1 MNIFGTEFNYQ
12 ARVAKVRKVMQQ
24 QGLDCLL
31 IHNWTNQY
39 YIAGMYQHMPW
50 YPVSHTHITE
60 SPVMLFKDHDPV
72 FLCAFITLGAIKEG
86 TWIKDVRAIDQGL
99 APTAYEAI
107 AKVLQEKGLDAGN
120 IGIEEKCCTASTY
133 QNLKKALPKARLVD
147 AGDILYETRS
157 VKEPEEIVLIKKAI
171 EIAES
176 AIQVAR
182 DMIKPNGPTVTE
194 MEVQLAMEIE
204 MKRLGAFREVETMC
218 QSGTRTAH
226 YRAFAADWKKIQKD
240 EPVTVDLGGLYKGYG
255 CDIAR
260 TWINGTPTAEQ
271 KKIASDL
278 YKIYDKYLAV
288 CKPGKTF
295 GEVFDYI
302 RAEFIKMDWPATK
315 SSFPCQQF
323 AIHGVGLGPF
333 HDYPHPTHRETIF
346 EPGQVISFQPSVRT
360 ATYTI
365 RFEDNLLVT
374 NSGMELLS
382 KYPHELI

>member
-1 MNIFGTEFNYQ
+1 MNIFGTKFDYQ
-12 ARVAKVRKVMQQ
+12 ARQAKVRKEMAKQD
-24 QGLDCLL
+24 LDC
-31 IHNWTNQY
+31 IIVHNWTNQY
-39 YIAGMYQHMPW
+39 YLGGHYQHMPW

-60 SPVMLFKDHDPV
+60 APLIIFRESDPV
-72 FLCAFITLGAIKEG
+72 FLCAFITLGAVREG
-86 TWIKDVRAIDQGL
+86 TWVKDVRAIDQGL

-107 AKVLQEKGLDAGN
+107 AKVLAEKGIDTGK

-133 QNLKKALPKARLVD
+133 LNLMKVLPKAKIVG
-147 AGDILYETRS
+147 AGDILYQTRS

-176 AIQVAR
+176 AVQVAR
-182 DMIKPNGPTVTE
+182 DMAKPGVIE
-194 MEVQLAMEIE
+194 MDVQLAMEIE

-218 QSGTRTAH
+218 QSGIRTAH
-226 YRAFAADWKKIQKD
+226 YRAFAADWKKIEKD
-240 EPVTVDLGGLYKGYG
+240 EPVTIDLGGLYKGYG

-260 TWINGTPTAEQ
+260 TWIVGTPTAEQ
-271 KKIASDL
+271 KKIARDL
-278 YKIYDKYLAV
+278 YVTYEKFCNV

-295 GEVFDYI
+295 AEVFDYI
-302 RAEFIKMDWPATK
+302 RAEMIEMGWPATK
-315 SSFPCQQF
+315 TAFPCQQF

-346 EPGQVISFQPSVRT
+346 EPGMVISFQPSVRMEK
-360 ATYTI
+360 YSI

-374 NSGMELLS
+374 SSGVELLS

>member
-1 MNIFGTEFNYQ
+1 MNIFGTTFDYE
-12 ARVAKVRKVMQQ
+12 ARIAKVRKEMAK
-24 QGLDCLL
+24 QGLDCILV
-31 IHNWTNQY
+31 HNWTNQY
-39 YIAGMYQHMPW
+39 YLGGMYQHMPW

-60 SPVMLFKDHDPV
+60 SPLMIFAKSEPV

-86 TWIKDVRAIDQGL
+86 TWVKDVRAIDQGL
-99 APTAYEAI
+99 APTAYEAV
-107 AKVLQEKGLDAGN
+107 AKVLAEKGLSAGT
-120 IGIEEKCCTASTY
+120 IGIEEKCCTASTW
-133 QNLKKALPKARLVD
+133 QNLTRALPKAKLVA

-157 VKEPEEIVLIKKAI
+157 VKEPEEIVLIRKSI

-182 DMIKPNGPTVTE
+182 DMIKPGSSVTE
-194 MEVQLAMEIE
+194 MDVQLAMEIE

-226 YRAFAADWKKIQKD
+226 YRAFAADWKKIEKD

-260 TWINGTPTAEQ
+260 TWINGTPTSEQ
-271 KKIASDL
+271 KKIAKDL
-278 YKIYDKYLAV
+278 YEIYDQFCNY

-295 GEVFDYI
+295 ADVFDYI
-302 RAEFIKMDWPATK
+302 RGEFIKRDWPATK

-346 EPGQVISFQPSVRT
+346 EPGMVISFQPSVRMS
-360 ATYTI
+360 TYTI

-374 NSGMELLS
+374 QNGMELMS

>member
-1 MNIFGTEFNYQ
+1 MNIFGTEFDYKG
-12 ARVAKVRKVMQQ
+12 RLAKVRKVMAE

-31 IHNWTNQY
+31 VHNWTNQY
-39 YIAGMYQHMPW
+39 YLAGMYQHMPW

-60 SPVMLFKDHDPV
+60 SPLMIFREDEPV
-72 FLCAFITLGAIKEG
+72 FLCAFITLNAIKEG

-99 APTAYEAI
+99 APTAYEAV
-107 AKVLQEKGLDAGN
+107 AKVLKEKGLETGT
-120 IGIEEKCCTASTY
+120 IGYEEKCCTASTY
-133 QNLKKALPKARLVD
+133 QNLAKALPKARLQA

-157 VKEPEEIVLIKKAI
+157 VKEPEEIVLMKKAI

-182 DMIKPNGPTVTE
+182 DMVTPTSSVTE

-218 QSGTRTAH
+218 QSGIRTAH
-226 YRAFAADWKKIQKD
+226 YRAFAADWKKIEKD

-260 TWINGTPTAEQ
+260 TWINGTPSNEQ
-271 KKIASDL
+271 RKIATDL
-278 YKIYDKYLAV
+278 YKIYEKYCDF

-295 GEVFDYI
+295 AEVFDYI
-302 RAEFIKMDWPATK
+302 RGEMIKMDYPATK

-346 EPGQVISFQPSVRT
+346 EPGMVISFQPSVRLSN
-360 ATYTI
+360 YTI

-374 NSGMELLS
+374 KSGMELLS
-382 KYPHELI
+382 KYPRELI